1 MSDLDFSSVDVLLV
15 DPSLNNRSMLA
26 NIMRDSGFHSL
37 RYARTLADV
46 QEAFDKSMPDLM
58 VCETDLPVAGFCDML
73 FRVRHH
79 DMGSNPFVPIVGLTW
94 TPERETVRMV
104 VDSGAD
110 DLLVRPLSA
119 SQLMSRLKM
128 LTLKRKPFVVTSD
141 YIGPDRRPS
150 SRESQ
155 IPRVP
160 VPNPLAHKAASGGG
174 DMHLMQRQIF
184 LAVAEINLQKLERHA
199 VQVEYLVKGIVPN
212 LEKGID
218 DDVTQRML
226 DRLLYVA
233 EDTARR
239 MVNTKYDHTSDLCQ
253 SLIKVTKVL
262 LAAGSERASLK
273 EVRLLAPLADAIRKS
288 FDTTADTQAA
298 AREISRTVR

>member
-1 MSDLDFSSVDVLLV
+1 MSELDFSNVDVLLV

-26 NIMRDSGFHSL
+26 NIMRDSGFQRL
-37 RYARTLADV
+37 RYARTLTDV
-46 QEAFDKSMPDLM
+46 RDAMAEAMPDLM
-58 VCETDLPVAGFCDML
+58 VCEIDLPVAGFCDML
-73 FRVRHH
+73 YRVRHH
-79 DMGSNPFVPIVGLTW
+79 DLGTNPFVPIVGLTW

-119 SQLMSRLKM
+119 SQLMSRLRM

-141 YIGPDRRPS
+141 YIGPDRRPAN
-150 SRESQ
+150 RESQ

-160 VPNPLAHKAASGGG
+160 VPNPLAHKAVNGAA
-174 DMHLMQRQIF
+174 DIQALQREISRS
-184 LAVAEINLQKLERHA
+184 VAEVNLQKLERHA

-212 LEKGID
+212 LEKGVD

-233 EDTARR
+233 QDTARR
-239 MVNTKYDHTSDLCQ
+239 LVNTKYDHVSDLCQ
-253 SLIKVTKVL
+253 SLIKVTTVL
-262 LAAGSERASLK
+262 QNAGAERAGLK
-273 EVRLLAPLADAIRKS
+273 EARLLSPLADAIRKS
-288 FDTTADTQAA
+288 FDITKDTAET
-298 AREISRTVR
+298 AREISRTV